1 MTGEAVPTEVAFGTS
16 ALGQL
21 LAGVRAEGSASH
33 RSIADYLIRNP
44 VRGTA
49 LKIEEM
55 AEGCKVST
63 ATISRFARDIGFAS
77 YGAMRS
83 ALAETLHS
91 AIQPV
96 EKLRSSLA
104 RGGNAVTA
112 GHTSFEYARA
122 NVAATQ
128 GSLSQRALDQ
138 VARKLSRARTV
149 YVLGMGMSAGLAFIL
164 ARHLQPFCEHIV
176 DLAGPGGT
184 ETAAARLLHI
194 RRGDVLVVFSLP
206 RYSSGVMR
214 LARFARE
221 QKACVVAITD
231 TPSAPMVELADHVL
245 YASSAHVVLASSNVA
260 SMAVIE
266 ALVTQLMVSNQGN
279 VRKAARL
286 SEVTGEY
293 MAGGAV

>member
-1 MTGEAVPTEVAFGTS
+1 MTGQLVSPDVAFGQS

-21 LAGVRAEGSASH
+21 LASVRAEGSASH

-91 AIQPV
+91 AIHPV
-96 EKLRSSLA
+96 DRLRSTIIQSGASANPGQTSL
-104 RGGNAVTA
+104 
-112 GHTSFEYARA
+112 EYARA

-128 GSLSQRALDQ
+128 GALSQRALEQ
-138 VARKLSRARTV
+138 AVRAVSGARTV
-149 YVLGMGMSAGLAFIL
+149 YVLGLGMSAGLASML
-164 ARHLQPFCEHIV
+164 ARHLLPFCEHVV

-184 ETAAARLLHI
+184 ETAAGRLVHI
-194 RRGDVLVVFSLP
+194 RRGDVLVAISLP
-206 RYSSGVMR
+206 RYSTGVMR
-214 LARFARE
+214 MAQFARDH
-221 QKACVVAITD
+221 KATVVTITD
-231 TPSAPMVELADHVL
+231 TPSAPMVELSDHVL
-245 YASSAHVVLASSNVA
+245 YACSAHVVLASSNVA
-260 SMAVIE
+260 TMAIIE
-266 ALVTQLMVSNQGN
+266 ALMTQLMVSNRGN
-279 VRKAARL
+279 VKKMARL
-286 SEVTGEY
+286 RDITGEY
-293 MAGGAV
+293 MMGDTV